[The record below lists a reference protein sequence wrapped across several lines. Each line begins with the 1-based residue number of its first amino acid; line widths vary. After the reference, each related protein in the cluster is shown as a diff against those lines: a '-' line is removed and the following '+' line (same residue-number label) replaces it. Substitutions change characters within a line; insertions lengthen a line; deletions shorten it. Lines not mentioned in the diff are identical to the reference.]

1 MTNIQQYI
9 DSGVLELYIY
19 GALSEEE
26 SKAVSAELK
35 KHPEIKKEV
44 EEIENAL
51 EQLSTAVAPYNPEAI
66 LQKIQAKI
74 QDSKTTIPI
83 DRDRKNN
90 KTKVVL
96 YIGWAASILL
106 LIGLF
111 SVLNSNRQ
119 LRNTL
124 ESIQAENAVVE
135 QEIEEARSDAEK
147 AQELLNV
154 YRDKEILKIPL
165 GGQKVAPDAYAEVHW
180 DKKSNK
186 VYIDAKDLPTPPPGK
201 EYQVWSLTLE
211 PLTPTSIGLLSN
223 FQEDDNKIFILDNA
237 NASQAFGITLEPAG
251 GSKTPTMEQL
261 YTLGTVS

>member
-9 DSGVLELYIY
+9 DSGVLELYIC

-35 KHPEIKKEV
+35 KHPEIIKEV

-51 EQLSTAVAPYNPEAI
+51 EQLSTAVAPYNPDAL
-66 LQKIQAKI
+66 LQKIQEKI
-74 QDSKTTIPI
+74 NGSTTTIPI
-83 DRDRKNN
+83 DRDRKSS
-90 KTKVVL
+90 KTKIVL

-111 SVLNSNRQ
+111 SVLNKNRE
-119 LRNTL
+119 LRDTL
-124 ESIQAENAVVE
+124 NSVQTKNALVE
-135 QEIEEARSDAEK
+135 QEIENARDDAEK
-147 AQELLNV
+147 AKELLNV
-154 YRDKEILKIPL
+154 YRDRNIVKIPL
-165 GGQKVAPDAYAEVHW
+165 GGQKVAPEAYAEVHW

-223 FQEDDNKIFILDNA
+223 FQEDDNKIFILENA
-237 NASQAFGITLEPAG
+237 NASQAFGITLEPKG